1 MNSVE
6 KNYTKET
13 AMTEN
18 QSNHKKI
25 CVILHLYYVDL
36 WGYFLPY
43 LRKIDCDID
52 LYVTITDGH
61 SGLFT
66 DIHDAI
72 TSEFPQAYI
81 YSLPNKGMDVAPFI
95 YVMNE
100 VFLSKRT
107 YDVIIKLHSKKSL
120 AHSFEL
126 GERWRNEL
134 TNALLGS
141 LEKMQNGYFAC
152 VGSDKFMVGS
162 SNWVQTQNVL
172 GYEQQFFKVQITFND
187 YEFVAGTM
195 FMANFHLIMDW
206 FVLESIYDRFYDN
219 FNEGYIGDGSIAHQI
234 ERVLGCLVKLNNK
247 KILKA

>member
-1 MNSVE
+1 ME
-6 KNYTKET
+6 QDLT
-13 AMTEN
+13 
-18 QSNHKKI
+18 NHKKI
-25 CVILHLYYVDL
+25 CVILHLFYVDL

-43 LRKIDCDID
+43 LKVIDTDID

-61 SGLFT
+61 SGQFT
-66 DIHDAI
+66 DVHDAI
-72 TSEFPQAYI
+72 MSEFPQAYI
-81 YSLPNKGMDVAPFI
+81 YSLPNRGMDVAPFL
-95 YVMNE
+95 YVMNQI
-100 VFLSKRT
+100 FLSKKT
-107 YDVIIKLHSKKSL
+107 YDVMIKLHSKKSL
-120 AHSFEL
+120 AHGHGFEL

-141 LEKMQNGYFAC
+141 LEKMQSGYFAC

-172 GYEQQFFKVQITFND
+172 GYEQQFFNVQITFND